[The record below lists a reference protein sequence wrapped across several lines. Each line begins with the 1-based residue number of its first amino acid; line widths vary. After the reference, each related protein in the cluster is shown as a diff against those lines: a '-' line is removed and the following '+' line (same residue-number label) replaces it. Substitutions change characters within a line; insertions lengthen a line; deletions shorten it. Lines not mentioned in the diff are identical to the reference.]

1 MSKKVSV
8 KSKVVQKYGEIS
20 PNRLVTASNMIS
32 ITRALLTLPI
42 IYFLQRGNGT
52 IALIFILTA
61 IFSDMLDGWLARISN
76 EITDLGKM
84 LDPVADKIV
93 IFSVILYLILKD
105 MMPTYFL
112 LFLIFRDF
120 TISVLGIYMLNN
132 CNISPKSNKMG
143 KVAIIF
149 TSLSVMAFIYPKFL
163 ESWKF
168 PLLIVALTSMSIS
181 WIQYCASFI
190 RVIQEHRH
198 KKSA

>member
-168 PLLIVALTSMSIS
+168 PLMIVALTSMSIS